1 MQQSELTLPTL
12 NINDIKMLDEKAR
25 TIRKHVIS
33 MIFEAGSGHPGG
45 SLSCVD
51 ILTVLY
57 FHTMRHNSFESKWND
72 RDRFILSKGHAAPAL
87 YATLAEAGYF
97 PTKELS
103 SLRKIG
109 SMLQGHPDSN
119 VPGVDVS
126 SGSLGQGLSIADGL
140 ALGAKL
146 DNKSYRVYALLGDG
160 ECDEGQVWEAAI
172 LASHFKLDNLTAI
185 IDRNGLQIDGPT
197 EKIMC
202 LEPIAGKW
210 KAFGWHV
217 IEIDGNKI
225 VEIIAALDEAKR
237 INGKP
242 TVIIAH
248 TFKGKGV
255 SFMEWISAFHGKT
268 LSKEEQKI
276 ALQELGGE

>member
-1 MQQSELTLPTL
+1 MQED
-12 NINDIKMLDEKAR
+12 DIKILDEKAR
-25 TIRKHVIS
+25 TIRKHIIN

-45 SLSCVD
+45 SLSSVD
-51 ILTVLY
+51 ILTALY
-57 FHTMRHNSFESKWND
+57 FHTMRHNALEPKWTD

-97 PTKELS
+97 PVKELL

-109 SMLQGHPDSN
+109 SMLQGHPDNN

-126 SGSLGQGLSIADGL
+126 SGSLGQGLSIACGL
-140 ALGAKL
+140 ALAAKL
-146 DNKSYRVYALLGDG
+146 DNKVYRVYTLLGDG
-160 ECDEGQVWEAAI
+160 ECDEGQIWEAAI
-172 LASHFKLDNLTAI
+172 LASHYKLNNLTTI
-185 IDRNGLQIDGPT
+185 VDRNGLQIDGPT

-225 VEIIAALDEAKR
+225 VEIIAALNEAKKISGR
-237 INGKP
+237 P

-268 LSKEEQKI
+268 LSKEELKI
-276 ALQELGGE
+276 ALQELGGG